1 MEKGVGMQHINLVRI
16 DDRLLHG
23 QIGRS
28 WVGEENIRLIIIA
41 NDEIAENIEKSK
53 LMDIATPLGC
63 ESIFIKVGDLVNKLK
78 DNDLKDILIL
88 VDSPKDLKRLIE
100 NGLDIKECNLGN
112 MKNGNQKIKIRD
124 EIFLTKEEINT
135 LKEIKDMGIDLDI
148 RVLPTDIQTDF
159 NY

>member
-1 MEKGVGMQHINLVRI
+1 
-16 DDRLLHG
+16 
-23 QIGRS
+23 
-28 WVGEENIRLIIIA
+28 
-41 NDEIAENIEKSK
+41 
-53 LMDIATPLGC
+53 MDIATPLGC

-112 MKNGNQKIKIRD
+112 MKNGDQKIKIRD